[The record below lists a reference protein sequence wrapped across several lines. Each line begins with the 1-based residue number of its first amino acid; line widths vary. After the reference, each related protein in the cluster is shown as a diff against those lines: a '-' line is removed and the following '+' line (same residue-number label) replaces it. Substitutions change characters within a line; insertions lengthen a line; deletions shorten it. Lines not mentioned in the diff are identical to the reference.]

1 MKYEQPA
8 PRKRVNLT
16 VREDIMAEAR
26 ALGLNTSRAAEAG
39 IEAAVR
45 EEKGR
50 RWREEN
56 REARSKAM
64 KLGDMS
70 RLHWPMIMSI
80 GVRLIG
86 LSQAWSLTAFQKR

>member
-1 MKYEQPA
+1 MKYEQPT

-56 REARSKAM
+56 REAIEAHNRRIEREGTLLPTPWWAQPK
-64 KLGDMS
+64 DE
-70 RLHWPMIMSI
+70 
-80 GVRLIG
+80 
-86 LSQAWSLTAFQKR
+86 

>member
-1 MKYEQPA
+1 MKNPDYSQAER
-8 PRKRVNLT
+8 RKRVNLT

-50 RWREEN
+50 RWLKEN
-56 REARSKAM
+56 REAIKA
-64 KLGDMS
+64 
-70 RLHWPMIMSI
+70 HN
-80 GVRLIG
+80 
-86 LSQAWSLTAFQKR
+86 KRIETEGTLLPTPWWAEPRED

>member
-1 MKYEQPA
+1 MKYEQPT

-56 REARSKAM
+56 REAIKAHNRRIEREGTLLPTPWWAQP
-64 KLGDMS
+64 KDE
-70 RLHWPMIMSI
+70 
-80 GVRLIG
+80 
-86 LSQAWSLTAFQKR
+86 